1 MTVLTHN
8 PSKMTLK
15 TVIITMLV
23 LLSSSTC
30 MAQYNQYNSFMR
42 KALVIYKCG
51 PDGYYRAT
59 RDVILNEVKDV
70 KTQYAYNKKTLN
82 LYVLTPSATV
92 R

>member
-1 MTVLTHN
+1 MTALTHN

-15 TVIITMLV
+15 TVIITVLV

-59 RDVILNEVKDV
+59 RDVTLNEVKDV
-70 KTQYAYNKKTLN
+70 GTQ
-82 LYVLTPSATV
+82 TPTTRRRRTCMCSHPTATV